1 MKPKKKK
8 TKREEISIDNI
19 NEIIDALPNVLNY
32 LVPGYIFIT
41 IYDFIMFKSYSFHTS
56 KVFPSIICSYVIR
69 ILLKVIVNTFLPNM
83 SDTLFFA
90 ITIIFGIGFALLV
103 TFILNRKSVKKFMIK
118 TANRTINTNIWRDII
133 QDNCWYRLHIENED
147 FIIEGQILHYE
158 ENTHIPFLEL
168 HSYRVL
174 DKDNLSV
181 LYNYVDY
188 VENNDLGNEKE
199 RTLIIEMSKVKYIEK
214 LIMPEVNKNNK
225 KPKNNKKTSATFIKE
240 KKVHKLSFPK
250 DTPKTI
256 PAIKS
261 HSETTTE

>member
-69 ILLKVIVNTFLPNM
+69 ILSKIIANILLPNM

-90 ITIIFGIGFALLV
+90 LTIILGVGSALLI

-118 TANRTINTNIWRDII
+118 TTNRTINTNIWRDMLG
-133 QDNCWYRLHIENED
+133 DDSWYRLHLENED
-147 FIIEGQILHYE
+147 YMIEGQIRYYE
-158 ENTHIPFLEL
+158 ENAHTPYIEL
-168 HSYRVL
+168 QAYRIL
-174 DKDNLSV
+174 DKNEDIIK
-181 LYNYVDY
+181 NYIDY
-188 VENNDLGNEKE
+188 VEDNDLGSEKE
-199 RTLIIEMSKVKYIEK
+199 RTLIIEMTKVKYVEK
-214 LIMPEVNKNNK
+214 LFMSEVNKNNK
-225 KPKNNKKTSATFIKE
+225 KLKNNKKTSATFIKE
-240 KKVHKLSFPK
+240 KKVHKLNFPK
-250 DTPKTI
+250 DAPKTI

-261 HSETTTE
+261 PSKTTTE